1 MEKNG
6 IKVKCGIKDL
16 GVDILSWNEDS
27 QMITYKVT
35 GTPICQFDQ
44 HSRARV
50 GIKFKDYKVADKAD
64 YVVYTQVYELMEKNE
79 EFANK
84 VFKTL
89 NKLESY
95 RKIEE
100 ASTLPANPTLYNLM
114 SRECSYIVEQNM
126 GSLRGQMMR
135 RLKFCE
141 EEFIVGL
148 HWLLRD
154 KMINM
159 GIEAANSFVP
169 GCDLIKKCDYAASDY
184 LSNAFGCLF
193 AGCGRFPSHT
203 DFASFNQSC
212 TTSELI
218 KEQLGIDCT
227 RSSYEIE
234 NDLRLKIPY
243 LKKYKGNY

>member
-1 MEKNG
+1 MEKLG
-6 IKVKCGIKDL
+6 IKIQYGIKKL
-16 GVDILSWNEDS
+16 NVDILSYNEDS
-27 QMITYKVT
+27 QMISYKVS

-50 GIKFKDYKVADKAD
+50 GIKFKDYKVSEDPV
-64 YVVYTQVYELMEKNE
+64 YVVYTQIYELMKKNE
-79 EFANK
+79 KFANK
-84 VFKTL
+84 VFSTL
-89 NKLESY
+89 STLENY
-95 RKIEE
+95 RKIETE
-100 ASTLPANPTLYNLM
+100 STSISNPTLYNLM
-114 SRECSYIVEQNM
+114 SRECSYIVEQSM
-126 GSLRGQMMR
+126 TSLRGQMMR

-148 HWLLRD
+148 HWLLKD

-159 GIEAANSFVP
+159 GIESAKSFVP
-169 GCDLIKKCDYAASDY
+169 GCDLIKKCDYAAADY

-212 TTSELI
+212 TTPELI
-218 KEQLGIDCT
+218 KEQLGIDCV

-234 NDLRLKIPY
+234 NNLRLEKITEK
-243 LKKYKGNY
+243 L

>member
-1 MEKNG
+1 MERYG
-6 IKVKCGIKDL
+6 IEIKYGISDL
-16 GVDILSWNEDS
+16 KVDIISWNEDS
-27 QMITYKVT
+27 QMIAYKVS

-50 GIKFKDYKVADKAD
+50 GIKFKDYKVSDKPN
-64 YVVYTQVYELMEKNE
+64 YVIYTQVYELMEKNE
-79 EFANK
+79 DFKDK

-89 NKLESY
+89 NKLEQY
-95 RKIEE
+95 RKIETN
-100 ASTLPANPTLYNLM
+100 STFPSNPTLYNLM
-114 SRECSYIVEQNM
+114 SRECSYIVEQNIS
-126 GSLRGQMMR
+126 SLRGQMMR

-154 KMINM
+154 KMIKR
-159 GIEAANSFVP
+159 GIEVANSFTP
-169 GCDLIKKCDYAASDY
+169 GCDLIKKCDYAAADY

-193 AGCGRFPSHT
+193 AGCGRFPSNT

-212 TTSELI
+212 TTPELI

-227 RSSYEIE
+227 KSSYESI
-234 NDLRLKIPY
+234 K
-243 LKKYKGNY
+243 

>member
-1 MEKNG
+1 MKKIKGYSMKINDIEIKYGVKN
-6 IKVKCGIKDL
+6 L
-16 GVDILSWNEDS
+16 EVDILNWHEASG
-27 QMITYKVT
+27 MITYRIK

-50 GIKFKDYKVADKAD
+50 GIKFINYEVNPNPV
-64 YVVYTQVYELMEKNE
+64 YVVYTQIYELLQKNSDFREKTI
-79 EFANK
+79 
-84 VFKTL
+84 KTL
-89 NKLESY
+89 SELEKH
-95 RKIEE
+95 RNAEKE
-100 ASTLPANPTLYNLM
+100 NPELFNLM
-114 SRECSYIVEQNM
+114 SRECTYIVEQNI

-148 HWLLRD
+148 HWLLRE

-159 GIEAANSFVP
+159 GIDAAKSFRP
-169 GCDLIKKCDYAASDY
+169 GCDLIGKCDYAAADY

-193 AGCGRFPSHT
+193 AGCGRFPSKT

-212 TTSELI
+212 TTPEMI
-218 KEQLGIDCT
+218 KEQLGISCV

-234 NDLRLKIPY
+234 NKLRLTDKEAI
-243 LKKYKGNY
+243 